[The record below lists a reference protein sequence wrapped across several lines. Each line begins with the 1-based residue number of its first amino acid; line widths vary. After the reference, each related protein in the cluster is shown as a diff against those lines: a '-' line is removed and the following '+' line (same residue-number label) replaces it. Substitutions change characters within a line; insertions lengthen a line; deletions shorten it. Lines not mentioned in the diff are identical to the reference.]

1 MSDFSTVPANIK
13 ALDDEYVLGTY
24 GRLPV
29 EFVRASGAVLT
40 DSAASAAPR
49 SATATLPWS
58 PR

>member
-29 EFVRASGAVLT
+29 ELVSAKGAVLT
-40 DSAASAAPR
+40 
-49 SATATLPWS
+49 TATLPWS